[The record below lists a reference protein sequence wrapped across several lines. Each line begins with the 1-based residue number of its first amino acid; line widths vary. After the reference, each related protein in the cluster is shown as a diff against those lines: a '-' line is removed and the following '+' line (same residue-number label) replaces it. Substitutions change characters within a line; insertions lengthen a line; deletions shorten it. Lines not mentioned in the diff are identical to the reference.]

1 MITTNVIQRVFLISF
16 QNLTASSFTVEKN
29 NKQYLATVRHLFKG
43 DSDKPP
49 YSFNVNNGDAVNI
62 SIFHDNQWK
71 NIKCTVYFHEHI
83 DIDIA
88 VLEIPFDISPRYTL
102 VPNSHGALLGQAV
115 YFLGFPF
122 EMFGDASN
130 LNRSFPF
137 PFVKQAILS
146 AYTKG
151 NNEEVIFFFD
161 GHNNPGF
168 SGGPVVFKE
177 NNKADF
183 KICAVIRG
191 YIPQEGKIKTN
202 QGVANYTENSG
213 IIIGYNIKHL
223 NEIIESIE

>member
-1 MITTNVIQRVFLISF
+1 MITTNVVQRVFFIRYQSSA
-16 QNLTASSFTVEKN
+16 ASSFTVEKN
-29 NKQYLATVRHLFKG
+29 NKQYLATVRHLFKA

-49 YSFNVNNGDAVNI
+49 YPFNVNHGDALNL

-71 NIKCTVYFHEHI
+71 NIKCTVYFHEQI

-88 VLEIPFDISPRYTL
+88 LLEIPSDISPRHTL
-102 VPNSHGALLGQAV
+102 VPNSQGVLLGQSV

-146 AYTKG
+146 AHKKG

-168 SGGPVVFKE
+168 SGGPVVFRE
-177 NNKADF
+177 NNRSGF
-183 KICAVIRG
+183 RICAVVRG
-191 YIPQEGKIKTN
+191 YIPQEGTITTN

-213 IIIGYNIKHL
+213 IIISYDIKHL

>member
-29 NKQYLATVRHLFKG
+29 NKQYLATVRHLFKD

-49 YSFNVNNGDAVNI
+49 YSFNVNHGDAVNL

-88 VLEIPFDISPRYTL
+88 VLEIPFDISPRYNL
-102 VPNSHGALLGQAV
+102 VPKSQGLLVGQSV

-137 PFVKQAILS
+137 PFVKHSIITETTTERTTS
-146 AYTKG
+146 ATGESYMVDTK
-151 NNEEVIFFFD
+151 NLHQI
-161 GHNNPGF
+161 
-168 SGGPVVFKE
+168 
-177 NNKADF
+177 
-183 KICAVIRG
+183 
-191 YIPQEGKIKTN
+191 
-202 QGVANYTENSG
+202 
-213 IIIGYNIKHL
+213 
-223 NEIIESIE
+223 SIYVN